1 MPTALS
7 YHSGLLSRSAGHATT
22 TITKIS
28 TTCVDLCKRSAS
40 QLRIVLKAKG
50 YGYCPNAKPQP
61 NAYDRFD
68 RILHDDIFF

>member
-1 MPTALS
+1 MKL
-7 YHSGLLSRSAGHATT
+7 
-22 TITKIS
+22 
-28 TTCVDLCKRSAS
+28 AS

-68 RILHDDIFF
+68 RILHDDIFS